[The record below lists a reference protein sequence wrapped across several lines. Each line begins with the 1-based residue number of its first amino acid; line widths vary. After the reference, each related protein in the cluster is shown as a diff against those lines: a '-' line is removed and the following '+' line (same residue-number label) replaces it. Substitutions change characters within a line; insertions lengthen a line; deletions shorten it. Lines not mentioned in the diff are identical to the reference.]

1 MNSPFVVLDTNTLLN
16 FLNGEELEVNLV
28 DDKKIV
34 ISEITEME
42 IQCQPDLNKSE
53 RALLKRFILGISVI
67 RLNGEIRDTAIKIR
81 LSTKMKLMDSIIAA
95 TAQFLDLPLV
105 TCDEK
110 FDSVKTATIILLP
123 SVSKRNLNL

>member
-1 MNSPFVVLDTNTLLN
+1 MNSQFILLDTNTLLN

-28 DDKKIV
+28 DDKKIL

-42 IQCQPDLNKSE
+42 IQCQPNLRYAE
-53 RALLKRFILGISVI
+53 RKLLKEFISGLSVI
-67 RLNGEIRDTAIKIR
+67 RLSDEIKDLAVKIR
-81 LSTKMKLMDSIIAA
+81 LSTRMKLMDSIIAA
-95 TAQFLDLPLV
+95 TAQVLNFPLI

-123 SVSKRNLNL
+123 SLDKR

>member
-1 MNSPFVVLDTNTLLN
+1 MNSLFILLDTNTLLN

-42 IQCQPDLNKSE
+42 IQCQPNLRNDE
-53 RALLKRFILGISVI
+53 RKLLKEFISGLSVI
-67 RLNGEIRDTAIKIR
+67 RLSDEIKDLAVKIR
-81 LSTKMKLMDSIIAA
+81 LSTRMKLMDSIIAA
-95 TAQFLDLPLV
+95 TAQFLNFPLI

-123 SVSKRNLNL
+123 SLDKR